1 MFWNAREILLGIV
14 LGKILGKTMKKEKDK
29 RNRTNSTFIAKQKGA
44 QLRKRLKLSK
54 ILKTFTRKSSHV

>member
-1 MFWNAREILLGIV
+1 MFWNAREIPLGIV

-29 RNRTNSTFIAKQKGA
+29 RNRTNSTIIAKQKGA

-54 ILKTFTRKSSHV
+54 ILKAFTRKSSLV